1 MPKPRTVQT
10 TEVVANPAN
19 DRRQHRCFSTEQKLR
34 ILAEADACTER
45 GEVGALLRKEGIYSS
60 HLSDWRRAL
69 RAHGKAG
76 LDAKAPG
83 RKPARDARDLAYEKL
98 EREKAKLERE
108 LLIARKLIELAGK
121 AHEILGV
128 ALPSLEDGE
137 KL

>member
-1 MPKPRTVQT
+1 M
-10 TEVVANPAN
+10 TEVVAAPAN
-19 DRRQHRCFSTEQKLR
+19 DRRQRRRFSTEQKLR
-34 ILAEADACTER
+34 ILAEADACTGR
-45 GEVGALLRKEGIYSS
+45 GEVAALLRKEGIYSS
-60 HLSDWRRAL
+60 HLSDWRRLL
-69 RAHGKAG
+69 RAHGEAG

-83 RKPARDARDLAYEKL
+83 RKPVRDDRDRAYEKL

-137 KL
+137 KP